1 MNVTLTGAH
10 MCILYYYYYYYYYY
24 YFVARPAKC
33 IQLPHKR
40 STMSA
45 LGIIVFG
52 FGFWVLGF

>member
-1 MNVTLTGAH
+1 